1 MPTQKYDIRLPE
13 AGGGGFEERH
23 WNPVNTPVLD
33 AAGEVAFITHCV
45 EDVTELVRT
54 RETRTGCGAEALGR
68 EQMLLRALLDS
79 LPVAVWTKDPDGRY
93 AVSNRAH
100 ADLLRAA
107 DGAAVAGRTEADFF
121 PEGYAREALAED
133 RRVLSG
139 GEPVVNKEELVPDP
153 REGGGGRWHLTT
165 KTPMRDAAGTVHGLV
180 GVSRDV
186 QDLKGAAQALRDSEQ
201 RFRAFF
207 EATSVGLVEVSPD
220 CRIVRANDAFCR
232 MLGYPPGELAGR
244 SVAELAFLDDW
255 AEISGQYA
263 RIAGGAA
270 DAFESERRYR
280 RADGSVVWAHVSATA
295 TRDAAGRPVRVS
307 AVVVDLTERKRL
319 EAQFQQSQKM
329 EAVGRLAGGVAHDF
343 NNLLTVI
350 IGYGQI
356 LLERLP
362 PGDAARELV
371 EEMTAAGE
379 RAAGLTSQ
387 LLAFSRKAPLEPQLL
402 DVNQVVAEAERLLR
416 RLIGEDVALTTAL
429 APNTG
434 LVRADQTLLEQVLM
448 NLAVNARDAM
458 PRGGRLLIET
468 RAVSLRGD
476 PTPYAD
482 LRPGSY
488 IQLAVSDTGTGMSDA
503 VKAHLF
509 EPFFTTKGPGKGT
522 GLGLAMVYG
531 AVKALAGHVSV
542 YSELGIGTT
551 FKILLP
557 VSAGAAPSS
566 GSGEVHL
573 VPKGT
578 ETVLL
583 VEDDEQVRRMARLA
597 LTTQGYEVVEAPAGA
612 AAVAAAAAHAGPIH
626 LLMTDVV
633 MPGMSG
639 REVAAALRGRHP
651 GLRVLYV
658 SGYTD
663 DAIVSHGI
671 VEPAAAFLQKPFT
684 PFGLARKVRAVLD
697 G

>member
-1 MPTQKYDIRLPE
+1 
-13 AGGGGFEERH
+13 
-23 WNPVNTPVLD
+23 
-33 AAGEVAFITHCV
+33 VA
-45 EDVTELVRT
+45 
-54 RETRTGCGAEALGR
+54 
-68 EQMLLRALLDS
+68 
-79 LPVAVWTKDPDGRY
+79 
-93 AVSNRAH
+93 
-100 ADLLRAA
+100 
-107 DGAAVAGRTEADFF
+107 
-121 PEGYAREALAED
+121 
-133 RRVLSG
+133 
-139 GEPVVNKEELVPDP
+139 
-153 REGGGGRWHLTT
+153 
-165 KTPMRDAAGTVHGLV
+165 
-180 GVSRDV
+180 
-186 QDLKGAAQALRDSEQ
+186 
-201 RFRAFF
+201 
-207 EATSVGLVEVSPD
+207 
-220 CRIVRANDAFCR
+220 
-232 MLGYPPGELAGR
+232 
-244 SVAELAFLDDW
+244 
-255 AEISGQYA
+255 
-263 RIAGGAA
+263 
-270 DAFESERRYR
+270 
-280 RADGSVVWAHVSATA
+280 ATA
-295 TRDAAGRPVRVS
+295 TRDAGGRPVRVS

-362 PGDAARELV
+362 PADAARELV
-371 EEMTAAGE
+371 AEMTAAGE

-387 LLAFSRKAPLEPQLL
+387 LLAFSRRAPLEPQVL
-402 DVNQVVAEAERLLR
+402 DVNRVVAESERLLR
-416 RLIGEDVALTTAL
+416 RLIGEDVVLTTAL
-429 APNTG
+429 APNAG
-434 LVRADQTLLEQVLM
+434 LVRADQTQLEQVLM

-458 PRGGRLLIET
+458 PSGGRLLIET
-468 RAVSLRGD
+468 RPVNLRGD
-476 PTPYAD
+476 ATPYAD
-482 LRPGSY
+482 LRPGQY

-531 AVKALAGHVSV
+531 AVRALGGHVSV

-551 FKILLP
+551 FKVLLP
-557 VSAGAAPSS
+557 AAATGAAPGP
-566 GSGEVHL
+566 GSAEVRL

-612 AAVAAAAAHAGPIH
+612 DAVAHPGPID

-639 REVAAALRGRHP
+639 REVAAALRGRNP
-651 GLRVLYV
+651 GLKVLYV

-663 DAIVSHGI
+663 EAIIGHGI